1 MGYLTSITIVGA
13 WPKSRPRFTER
24 TDADFQEED
33 AITEEIS
40 NEASEY
46 NNLADDNDPMKAIS
60 LRHKGWII
68 EVECRGGDQEDF
80 YRRRYLDGAYEQIA
94 PVWPAYKTVIDDLE
108 KAQRTAAEDAAL
120 VERYNRG
127 LTKTFANWRVR
138 LVDGRFFICYDSGDG
153 QETYDEVTEEVS
165 REWVKA
171 NMERL
176 CGTEEN

>member
-24 TDADFQEED
+24 TDADFQEEG
-33 AITEEIS
+33 AITEEIG
-40 NEASEY
+40 NEASEC
-46 NNLADDNDPMKAIS
+46 NDLADDNDPMKAIS

-94 PVWPAYKTVIDDLE
+94 PVWPAYETVIDDLE
-108 KAQRTAAEDAAL
+108 KARQTAAEDAAL
-120 VERYNRG
+120 VSKLNIA
-127 LTKTFANWRVR
+127 LSKTFANWRVTF
-138 LVDGRFFICYDSGDG
+138 LDGRFFTCYDPDG
-153 QETYDEVTEEVS
+153 EGTFDEVTEEVT

-171 NMERL
+171 NVERL
-176 CGTEEN
+176 CGAKES

>member
-24 TDADFQEED
+24 TDADFQEENT
-33 AITEEIS
+33 ITEEIG
-40 NEASEY
+40 NEASEC

-60 LRHKGWII
+60 LRYKGWII

-80 YRRRYLDGAYEQIA
+80 YRRRYLDGKYEQVA
-94 PVWPAYKTVIDDLE
+94 PVWPDYETVIDDLE
-108 KAQRTAAEDAAL
+108 KARRTAAEDAAL
-120 VERYNRG
+120 VVRINAR
-127 LTKTFANWRVR
+127 LAKTFASWRVR
-138 LVDGRFFICYDSGDG
+138 LVDGRFFTCGDSGDEG
-153 QETYDEVTEEVS
+153 TFDEVTEEVS

-176 CGTEEN
+176 CGKNEN